1 MFALMRKTSLS
12 IKKTRVNGQLYWQ
25 VTFPK
30 IEGGR
35 ERRTFRNREA
45 AQTYFETTKIQQ
57 ANYGTAAL
65 SITDSL
71 RVEAV
76 ECERRLAE
84 FGKTLR
90 DAADFYI
97 AHLRAITHSR
107 KVSEVVAE
115 LIAAKAS
122 DGASTRYLG
131 DLRARLAR
139 FSATFGGEMIAA
151 LSSRQISEW
160 LRALNVG
167 PVTRNTFRR
176 RLAALYSF
184 ARRSGYVT
192 GNIVTDVAQAKERS
206 GKIEILSVQ
215 DTARLM
221 ETASEETLPYWAIG
235 AFAGLR
241 SAELARLSWSDV
253 DFESGLV
260 EVTAAKSKTASRRLV
275 PMSENLREWL
285 APYRTQRGPVCPM
298 GLRKKL
304 DADRDQA
311 GLRENWPSNAL
322 RHGYGSYRLPIITDA
337 AKLALEMGN
346 SPQMIFKHYREIVK
360 PAAAASYWKIRPTMD
375 SNVIALTA

>member
-1 MFALMRKTSLS
+1 MRKTSLS
-12 IKKTRVNGQLYWQ
+12 INKTRVNGQLFWQ
-25 VTFPK
+25 VTAPK
-30 IEGGR
+30 LGGGR
-35 ERRTFRNREA
+35 ERKTFRERAA
-45 AQTYFETTKIQQ
+45 AQTYFDTAKIQQ

-71 RVEAV
+71 RVDAV
-76 ECERRLAE
+76 ECERRLGE
-84 FGKTLR
+84 YGKTLR

-97 AHLRAITHSR
+97 AHLRAITNSR
-107 KVSEVVAE
+107 KVSEVIAE
-115 LIAAKAS
+115 LLTAKES

-192 GNIVTDVAQAKERS
+192 GNIITDVVQAKERS
-206 GKIEILSVQ
+206 GKIEILSVE

-221 ETASEETLPYWAIG
+221 ESASEETLPYWAIG

-241 SAELARLSWSDV
+241 SAELARLSWNDV

-285 APYRTQRGPVCPM
+285 APYRTRRGPVCPM

-304 DADRDQA
+304 DADREQA

-322 RHGYGSYRLPIITDA
+322 RHGYGSYRLPSITDA

-360 PAAAASYWKIRPTMD
+360 PAAAASYWKIRPDQSANLITLR
-375 SNVIALTA
+375 A